1 MTKLDQLSYNN
12 YLSKIWEEF
21 FANCASEDASVI
33 TQVLIERRVLDKD
46 LLAFGADPFLDV
58 AI

>member
-21 FANCASEDASVI
+21 FANCASEDPSVI